1 MAHNEH
7 PGGPRV
13 PLTLNQVVAAN
24 ITAYRQEAGLTQREL
39 GERIGWKTLAVSEAE
54 RSRDG
59 RTRREFDA
67 AELGAF
73 AWALGVPLV
82 ALFLPPPADDG
93 GGRYAAGPASL
104 DAAGLMG
111 MLVMPDSDDDT
122 PAMTAYRDRFN
133 DAAAR
138 WLDPQ
143 WAATA
148 ARWLGDGTAPGARAR
163 AAARL
168 RDMAA
173 AARGLYYELDQAAA
187 AVEDEAQS

>member
-1 MAHNEH
+1 MAHDKH
-7 PGGPRV
+7 PVGPGAA
-13 PLTLNQVVAAN
+13 LTLNQVVAAN
-24 ITAYRQEAGLTQREL
+24 IACYRQEAGLTQREL

-59 RTRREFDA
+59 RTHREFDA

-82 ALFLPPPADDG
+82 ALFLPPAGDAG
-93 GGRYAAGPASL
+93 ARYAAGPASL

-122 PAMTAYRDRFN
+122 PAMTAYRQRFN
-133 DAAAR
+133 AAAAA

-148 ARWLGDGTAPGARAR
+148 ARWLGGGTAPGARAV

-173 AARGLYYELDQAAA
+173 AARGLYYELDQAAG
-187 AVEDEAQS
+187 AVEGEAP